1 MIIIDELKEGFNMM
15 LHPDSATQ
23 KERKIGGA
31 LAFYYKISIIPLIL
45 YIIFALVMPKAP
57 TTLGVF
63 SGLISGVGIISG
75 IIDILIF
82 IPIAFFISALI
93 IHIFGKLFR
102 VFSNPY
108 SNTFTANVYG
118 EVPAILFYWLLP
130 IMSLLLV
137 IFAIWSFIVLIIAVA
152 NQQKTSKLK
161 AFGVIFAPAI
171 IALAIALLFFAG
183 IFAVGTHVSPTA
195 FSATCIPNPGFYC
208 SNPAMHSGVLMMTLG
223 QATGATIS
231 NITFCFVP
239 QGNSTISSC
248 NGYPS
253 YYVSKLSSGGTANVS
268 FSGAPIFKSST
279 VAGEIWM
286 SYYNS
291 SGAGPFITN
300 VASVMVQ
307 AK

>member
-15 LHPDSATQ
+15 LHPNSATQ
-23 KERKIGGA
+23 KERKIGEA

-45 YIIFALVMPKAP
+45 YIIFALVIPKAP

-82 IPIAFFISALI
+82 TPIASFISALI

-102 VFSNPY
+102 AFSNPY

-171 IALAIALLFFAG
+171 IALAIALLFALG
-183 IFAVGTHVSPTA
+183 IFSGPTA
-195 FSATCIPNPGFYC
+195 FSSACIPNPGFYC
-208 SNPAMHSGVLMMTLG
+208 ANPAIHSGVLMMTLG

-239 QGNSTISSC
+239 QGTPKISSC

-253 YYVSKLSSGGTANVS
+253 YYVSKLSSGGIVNVS
-268 FSGAPIFKSST
+268 FSGASISKSST
-279 VAGEIWM
+279 LTGEIWM
-286 SYYNS
+286 SYHNS